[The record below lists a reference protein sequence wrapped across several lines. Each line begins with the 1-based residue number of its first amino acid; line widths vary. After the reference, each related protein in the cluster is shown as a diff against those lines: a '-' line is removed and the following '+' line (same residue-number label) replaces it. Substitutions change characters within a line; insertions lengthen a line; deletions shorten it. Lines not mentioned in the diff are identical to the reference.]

1 MQSTTAVRWPP
12 RIVAILL
19 LLAAAPV
26 IVGITVES
34 AQRHTETSVTSEHT
48 ESGDGHVEPG
58 TGAGLEGATLLGI
71 PLESPLFI
79 GGLAVGSL
87 VLAAT
92 IWFRPARATAVLVI
106 AFSIGAGAF
115 DIAEIQ
121 HQATDGAGGLLAV
134 AALVVALRVLAIAG
148 SVMVLRERVTQ
159 LRAGAAD
166 LAVPNL

>member
-1 MQSTTAVRWPP
+1 
-12 RIVAILL
+12 
-19 LLAAAPV
+19 
-26 IVGITVES
+26 
-34 AQRHTETSVTSEHT
+34 
-48 ESGDGHVEPG
+48 
-58 TGAGLEGATLLGI
+58 
-71 PLESPLFI
+71 
-79 GGLAVGSL
+79 
-87 VLAAT
+87 
-92 IWFRPARATAVLVI
+92 VLVI

-166 LAVPNL
+166 LAVPDL